1 MNNSEPT
8 LHEMRHSA
16 AHVLAQAV
24 QQVFPEAK
32 LAIGPVIDDGFYYD
46 FELSRSL
53 TPEDL
58 TDLEKRMKV
67 IVKERQSF
75 EQRDLTRSE
84 TELKLSSQNQPY
96 KQELVH
102 DLNLETY
109 SFYTNGPFEDLC
121 RGPHVQHTG
130 QIGAFKLLRVSGAY
144 WKGSEKNTMLQ
155 RIYGTSFR
163 HKAELKTYLTQL
175 EQAKKRDHRVLG
187 KALDLFSLQEDIGG
201 GLVLWH
207 PKGSRI
213 RHIIETYWK
222 ERHFESGYEL
232 LYTPH
237 VGKADLWET
246 SGHLGFYDEGMYS
259 PMDVEGQPY
268 YLRPMNCP
276 FHVMVY
282 KNKQHSYR
290 NLPVRYAE
298 LGTVYRYERSGTL
311 HGLMRV
317 RGFTQDDAHIICTTD
332 QMHIEIV
339 TVLDFCTDMLNVFGF
354 EKVKIY
360 LSTRPE
366 EKYVGELDRW
376 EKAEKAL
383 KDAIESRELPYEIDE
398 GGGAFYGP
406 KIDIKIEDTIGRS
419 WQCSTVQFDFNLP
432 ERFDL
437 TYIDSSGEKSR
448 PFMIHRAL
456 FGSIERFFG
465 ILLEHYKGA
474 FPFWLAPVQ
483 VKVLS
488 LNKDVQS
495 YCSEVA
501 KHLES
506 EGFRVET
513 DFSEEKLGYKIR
525 MAATEKVP
533 FQVIVGRNEM
543 ADQMVSVRKR
553 GEEGDLGQMN
563 LENLVSCL
571 RSA

>member
-1 MNNSEPT
+1 MASEPT

-24 QQVFPEAK
+24 VQVFPDAK

-46 FELSRSL
+46 FELSRPL
-53 TPEDL
+53 VPADL
-58 TDLEKRMKV
+58 VDLEKRMKA
-67 IVKERQSF
+67 IAKERQPF
-75 EQRDLTRSE
+75 EQADVSRADTVA
-84 TELKLSSQNQPY
+84 KLADANQPY
-96 KQELVH
+96 KEELVA
-102 DLNLETY
+102 DLDLPTY

-130 QIGAFKLLRVSGAY
+130 QIGAFKLLRSSGAY
-144 WKGSEKNTMLQ
+144 WKGSEKNQMLQ
-155 RIYGTSFR
+155 RIYGTTFR
-163 HKAELKTYLTQL
+163 HKAELKKHLDQI
-175 EQAKKRDHRVLG
+175 EEAKKRDHRVIG

-207 PKGSRI
+207 PKGARI

-222 ERHFESGYEL
+222 ERHYQSGYEL

-237 VGKADLWET
+237 LGKADLWET

-259 PMDVEGQPY
+259 PMDVDGQPY
-268 YLRPMNCP
+268 YIRPMNCP

-282 KNKQHSYR
+282 KNKQRSYR

-317 RGFTQDDAHIICTTD
+317 RGFTQDDAHIICTPD
-332 QMHIEIV
+332 QVQSEILS
-339 TVLDFCTDMLNVFGF
+339 VLDFCTDMLDVFGF
-354 EKVKIY
+354 EKVKIF

-383 KDAIESRELPYEIDE
+383 KEAIDTRGLPYEIDE

-406 KIDIKIEDTIGRS
+406 KIDIKIEDAIGRS

-432 ERFDL
+432 ERFDM
-437 TYIDSSGEKSR
+437 TYIDDSGEKVR
-448 PFMIHRAL
+448 PYMIHRAL

-465 ILLEHYKGA
+465 ILVEHYMGS
-474 FPFWLAPVQ
+474 FPYWLAPIQ

-488 LNKDVQS
+488 LNKDVQP
-495 YCSEVA
+495 YCEEIMA
-501 KHLES
+501 ALKA
-506 EGFRVET
+506 EGVRVET

-525 MAATEKVP
+525 QAATEKVP
-533 FQVIVGRNEM
+533 FQVIVGRQEM
-543 ADQMVSVRKR
+543 ETKTVSVRKR
-553 GEEGDLGQMN
+553 GESADLGQMDLSAL
-563 LENLVSCL
+563 LECL
-571 RSA
+571 RSE